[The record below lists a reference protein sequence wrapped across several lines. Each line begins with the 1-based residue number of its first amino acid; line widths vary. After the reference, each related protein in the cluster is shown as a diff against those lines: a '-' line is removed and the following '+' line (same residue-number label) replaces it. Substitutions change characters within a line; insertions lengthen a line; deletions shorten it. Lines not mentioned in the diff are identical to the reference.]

1 MASLSALWR
10 WATEQRAASLGICA
24 AVVAVGVL
32 LIAIG
37 EVAEWGWTRLIG
49 AGLISIGS
57 VLAGVLVGWSEPVR
71 PRIADALRH
80 WSRALVLVLAA
91 IIVAPLLAGL
101 LLGLGG
107 MVTDDASDDVLLLVV
122 GIAIIVLMLAI
133 TAVTVW
139 LALSLALRSLG
150 RSPAEQN
157 GATNGQEEA

>member
-1 MASLSALWR
+1 
-10 WATEQRAASLGICA
+10 
-24 AVVAVGVL
+24 
-32 LIAIG
+32 
-37 EVAEWGWTRLIG
+37 
-49 AGLISIGS
+49 
-57 VLAGVLVGWSEPVR
+57 VR